1 MLTICSRKEFYIMKG
16 ICFGVFSPYF
26 KAMTSQ
32 QYGWL
37 VAILIPD

>member
-16 ICFGVFSPYF
+16 ICFSFFPYF